1 MRKWIALLLVTVLL
15 LPVTAMA
22 EFDVESLL
30 LTEGCYSFEDPGSA
44 DTVVR
49 QEHQPFAGE
58 LEEGM
63 LSIYVDYLIDATR
76 DVTFIRLLVST
87 VTTSPVYADGVT
99 FTVGGKTYAF
109 PVKCEQYEYD
119 GIYYEDY
126 YVRLTD
132 KGLPLLK
139 SIAQQKKDDPIP
151 VSFTCLGEAALTGV
165 LVIPGNDAAF
175 LYDRYID
182 LGGKTQE
189 LALYDEDWPCEVQK
203 K

>member
-1 MRKWIALLLVTVLL
+1 MKRWMALLLVLALL
-15 LPVTAMA
+15 TPLTAMA
-22 EFDVESLL
+22 AFDVESLL
-30 LTEGCYSFEDPGSA
+30 LTEGCYAFEDPESA

-58 LEEGM
+58 LEEGT
-63 LSIYVDYLIDATR
+63 LSIFVDYLVDVTR

-87 VTTSPVYADGVT
+87 VTTQPVYADGIT
-99 FTVGGKTYAF
+99 FDVGGKTYAF
-109 PVKCEQYEYD
+109 PVKCVQYEYD

-126 YVRLTD
+126 YIRLTD

-139 SIAQQKKDDPIP
+139 AIAQQKKDDPIP
-151 VSFTCLGEAALTGV
+151 VMFTCLGETALTGV
-165 LVIPGNDAAF
+165 VVVPGNDAAF

-189 LALYDEDWPCEVQK
+189 LSRFDEDWPCEVQK